1 MRILLCIFL
10 CLAGSLFAKGEEK
23 KMGYVKG
30 AEVVEVEVKEPFVI
44 DCISG
49 VYYSQIK
56 TTRSSRA
63 MRMTLLIPRTKELKP
78 AIVYVPGGGFSSAD
92 YEKFIEMRYALAKA
106 GFVVAAV
113 EYRVI
118 PNTFPALVVDAKSAI
133 RFLREHS
140 KEYGINPD
148 SIGILGDSAGGYVAQ
163 MVALSGKEYNQ
174 GDFLNQSSEVQSAVS
189 MYGISNLLNIGEGF
203 SPEVLKVHASPA
215 VTEALLLNGVA
226 FRDFAG
232 ASVMSDPSKALK
244 ASPMGHLEGKKPPL
258 LLMHGDID
266 DLVSPIQSSQI
277 YEALKKRNQP
287 VEYILVKDAQHGDI
301 HWFQEPIISRVVQWF
316 KKTLAKPIATKNQTQ
331 DKNSNL

>member
-1 MRILLCIFL
+1 MKKIFLALLCL
-10 CLAGSLFAKGEEK
+10 VAGLFAKEVK
-23 KMGYVKG
+23 TMGYVKG
-30 AEVVEVEVKEPFVI
+30 AEVIEVEVKHPFVI

-56 TTRSSRA
+56 STRSSRA
-63 MRMTLLIPRTKELKP
+63 MRMTLLIPRTKELKS
-78 AIVYVPGGGFSSAD
+78 AIVYVPGGGFSSAE
-92 YEKFIEMRYALAKA
+92 YEKFSEMRYALARA

-118 PNTFPALVVDAKSAI
+118 PSVFPAPVVDAKSAI
-133 RFLREHS
+133 RYLREHY
-140 KEYGINPD
+140 KEYGINPN

-163 MVALSGKEYNQ
+163 MVAMSGNLYNE
-174 GDFLNQSSEVQSAVS
+174 GDFLSQSSEVQSAVS

-203 SPEVLKVHASPA
+203 SPEVLAVHRSPA
-215 VTEALLLNGVA
+215 VTEALLLNGAA

-232 ASVMSDPSKALK
+232 ASVMSDPAKALQ

-266 DLVSPIQSSQI
+266 DLVSPIQSSQM

-287 VEYILVKDAQHGDI
+287 VEYILVKNAQHGDI
-301 HWFQEPIISRVVQWF
+301 HWFQEPIISKVVQWF
-316 KKTLAKPIATKNQTQ
+316 EKTLSKPIPLKDLSQ
-331 DKNSNL
+331 DKNQNL

>member
-1 MRILLCIFL
+1 MRKIFLALL
-10 CLAGSLFAKGEEK
+10 CLAGELFAKEVK
-23 KMGYVKG
+23 TMGYVKG
-30 AEVVEVEVKEPFVI
+30 AEVIEVEVKHPFVI

-56 TTRSSRA
+56 STRSSRA
-63 MRMTLLIPRTKELKP
+63 MRMTLLIPRTKELKS

-92 YEKFIEMRYALAKA
+92 YEKFSEMRYALARA

-118 PNTFPALVVDAKSAI
+118 PSIFPAPIVDAKSAI
-133 RFLREHS
+133 RYLREHY
-140 KEYGINPD
+140 KEYTINPN

-163 MVALSGKEYNQ
+163 MVAMSGKLYNE
-174 GDFLNQSSEVQSAVS
+174 GDFLSQSSEVQSAVS
-189 MYGISNLLNIGEGF
+189 LYGISNLLNIGEGF
-203 SPEVLKVHASPA
+203 SPEVLAVHRSPA

-232 ASVMSDPSKALK
+232 ASVMNDPKKALN

-266 DLVSPIQSSQI
+266 DLVSPIQSSQM

-287 VEYILVKDAQHGDI
+287 VEYMLVKNAQHGDI
-301 HWFQEPIISRVVQWF
+301 HWFQEPIISKVVQWF
-316 KKTLAKPIATKNQTQ
+316 EKTLAKPIPLKDTKQ
-331 DKNSNL
+331 DKNQNL

>member
-1 MRILLCIFL
+1 MRKIFLALL
-10 CLAGSLFAKGEEK
+10 CLAGGLFAKEVRA
-23 KMGYVKG
+23 MGYVKG
-30 AEVVEVEVKEPFVI
+30 AEVIEVEVKHPFVI

-56 TTRSSRA
+56 STRSSRA
-63 MRMTLLIPRTKELKP
+63 MRMTLLIPRTKELKS

-92 YEKFIEMRYALAKA
+92 YEKFSEMRYALARA

-118 PNTFPALVVDAKSAI
+118 PSIFPAPIVDAKSAI
-133 RFLREHS
+133 RYLREHY
-140 KEYGINPD
+140 KEYTINPN

-163 MVALSGKEYNQ
+163 MVAMSGKLYNE
-174 GDFLNQSSEVQSAVS
+174 GDFLSQSSEVQSAVS
-189 MYGISNLLNIGEGF
+189 LYGISNLLNIGEGF
-203 SPEVLKVHASPA
+203 SPEVLAVHRSPA

-232 ASVMSDPSKALK
+232 ASVMSDPTKALN

-266 DLVSPIQSSQI
+266 DLVSPIQSSQM

-287 VEYILVKDAQHGDI
+287 VEYVLVKNAQHGDI
-301 HWFQEPIISRVVQWF
+301 RWFQEPTISKVVQWF
-316 KKTLAKPIATKNQTQ
+316 EKTLAKPIPLKDLKQ
-331 DKNSNL
+331 DKNQNL

>member
-1 MRILLCIFL
+1 MRKIFLALLCL
-10 CLAGSLFAKGEEK
+10 VGGLFAKEVK
-23 KMGYVKG
+23 AMGYVKG
-30 AEVVEVEVKEPFVI
+30 AEVIEVEVEHPFVI

-56 TTRSSRA
+56 STRSSRA
-63 MRMTLLIPRTKELKP
+63 MRMTLLIPRTKELKS

-92 YEKFIEMRYALAKA
+92 YEKFSEMRYALARA

-118 PNTFPALVVDAKSAI
+118 PSIFPAPIVDAKSAI
-133 RFLREHS
+133 RYLREHY
-140 KEYGINPD
+140 KEYTINPN

-163 MVALSGKEYNQ
+163 MVAMSGKLYNE
-174 GDFLNQSSEVQSAVS
+174 GDFLSQSSEVQSAVS
-189 MYGISNLLNIGEGF
+189 LYGISNLLNIGEGF
-203 SPEVLKVHASPA
+203 SPEVLAVHRSPA

-232 ASVMSDPSKALK
+232 ASVMSDPKKALN

-266 DLVSPIQSSQI
+266 DLVSPIQSLQM

-287 VEYILVKDAQHGDI
+287 VEYVLVKNAQHGDI
-301 HWFQEPIISRVVQWF
+301 HWFQEPIISKVVQWF
-316 KKTLAKPIATKNQTQ
+316 EKTLAKPIPLKDLKQ
-331 DKNSNL
+331 DKNQNL

>member
-1 MRILLCIFL
+1 MRKIFLALLCL
-10 CLAGSLFAKGEEK
+10 VGGLFAKEVRA
-23 KMGYVKG
+23 MGYVKG
-30 AEVVEVEVKEPFVI
+30 AEVVEVEVKHPFVI

-56 TTRSSRA
+56 STRSSRA
-63 MRMTLLIPRTKELKP
+63 MRMTLLIPRTKELKS
-78 AIVYVPGGGFSSAD
+78 AIVYVPGGGFSSAE
-92 YEKFIEMRYALAKA
+92 YEKFSEMRYALARA

-118 PNTFPALVVDAKSAI
+118 PSIFPAPIVDAKSAI
-133 RFLREHS
+133 RYLREHY
-140 KEYGINPD
+140 KEYTINPN

-163 MVALSGKEYNQ
+163 MVAMSGKLYNE
-174 GDFLNQSSEVQSAVS
+174 GDFLSQSSEVQSAVS
-189 MYGISNLLNIGEGF
+189 LYGISNLLNIGEGF
-203 SPEVLKVHASPA
+203 SPEVLAVHRSPA

-232 ASVMSDPSKALK
+232 ASVMSDPKKALN

-266 DLVSPIQSSQI
+266 DLVSPIQSSQM

-287 VEYILVKDAQHGDI
+287 VEYVLVKNAQHGDI
-301 HWFQEPIISRVVQWF
+301 HWFQEPIISKVVQWF
-316 KKTLAKPIATKNQTQ
+316 EKTLAKPIPLKDLKQ
-331 DKNSNL
+331 DKDQNL

>member
-1 MRILLCIFL
+1 MRKIFLALLCL
-10 CLAGSLFAKGEEK
+10 VGGLYAKEVK
-23 KMGYVKG
+23 AMGYVKG
-30 AEVVEVEVKEPFVI
+30 AEVIEVEVKHPFVI

-56 TTRSSRA
+56 STHSSRA
-63 MRMTLLIPRTKELKP
+63 MRMTLLIPRTKELKS
-78 AIVYVPGGGFSSAD
+78 AIVYVPGGGFSSAE
-92 YEKFIEMRYALAKA
+92 YEKFSEMRYALARA

-118 PNTFPALVVDAKSAI
+118 PSIFPAPIVDAKSAI
-133 RFLREHS
+133 RYLREHYE
-140 KEYGINPD
+140 EYTINPN

-163 MVALSGKEYNQ
+163 MVAMSGKLYNE
-174 GDFLNQSSEVQSAVS
+174 GDFLSQSSEVQSAVS
-189 MYGISNLLNIGEGF
+189 LYGISNLLNIGEGF
-203 SPEVLKVHASPA
+203 SPEVLAVHRSPA

-232 ASVMSDPSKALK
+232 ASVMSDPKKALN

-266 DLVSPIQSSQI
+266 DLVSPIQSSQM

-287 VEYILVKDAQHGDI
+287 VEYVLVKNAQHGDI
-301 HWFQEPIISRVVQWF
+301 HWFQEPIISKVVQWF
-316 KKTLAKPIATKNQTQ
+316 EKTLAKPIPLKDLKQ
-331 DKNSNL
+331 DKNQNL

>member
-1 MRILLCIFL
+1 MRKIFLALL
-10 CLAGSLFAKGEEK
+10 CLAGGLFAKEVK
-23 KMGYVKG
+23 AMGYVKG
-30 AEVVEVEVKEPFVI
+30 AEVIEVEVKHPFVI

-56 TTRSSRA
+56 STRSSRA
-63 MRMTLLIPRTKELKP
+63 MRMTLLIPRTKELKS
-78 AIVYVPGGGFSSAD
+78 AIVYVPGGGFSSAE
-92 YEKFIEMRYALAKA
+92 YEKFSEMRYALARA

-118 PNTFPALVVDAKSAI
+118 PSVFPAPIVDAKSAI
-133 RFLREHS
+133 RYLREHY
-140 KEYGINPD
+140 KEYTINPN

-163 MVALSGKEYNQ
+163 MVAMSEKLYNE
-174 GDFLNQSSEVQSAVS
+174 GDFLSQSSEVQSAVS
-189 MYGISNLLNIGEGF
+189 LYGISNLLNIGEGF
-203 SPEVLKVHASPA
+203 SPEILAVHRSPA

-232 ASVMSDPSKALK
+232 ASVMSDPKKALN

-266 DLVSPIQSSQI
+266 DLVSPIQSSQM

-287 VEYILVKDAQHGDI
+287 VEYVLVKNAQHGDI
-301 HWFQEPIISRVVQWF
+301 HWFQEPIISKVVQWF
-316 KKTLAKPIATKNQTQ
+316 EKTLAKPIPLKDIKQ
-331 DKNSNL
+331 DKNQNL

>member
-1 MRILLCIFL
+1 MRKIFLALL
-10 CLAGSLFAKGEEK
+10 CLAGGLFAKEVK
-23 KMGYVKG
+23 AMGYVKG
-30 AEVVEVEVKEPFVI
+30 AEVVEVEVKHPFVI

-56 TTRSSRA
+56 STRSSRA
-63 MRMTLLIPRTKELKP
+63 MRMTLLIPRTKELKS
-78 AIVYVPGGGFSSAD
+78 AIVYVPGGGFSSAE
-92 YEKFIEMRYALAKA
+92 YEKFSEMRYALARA

-118 PNTFPALVVDAKSAI
+118 PSIFPAPIVDAKSAI
-133 RFLREHS
+133 RYLREHY
-140 KEYGINPD
+140 KEYTINPN

-163 MVALSGKEYNQ
+163 MVAMSGKLYNE
-174 GDFLNQSSEVQSAVS
+174 GDFLSQSSEVQSAVS
-189 MYGISNLLNIGEGF
+189 LYGISNLLNIGEGF
-203 SPEVLKVHASPA
+203 SPEVLAVHRSPA

-232 ASVMSDPSKALK
+232 ASVMSDPKKALN

-266 DLVSPIQSSQI
+266 DLVSPIQSSQM

-287 VEYILVKDAQHGDI
+287 VEYVLVKNAQHGDI
-301 HWFQEPIISRVVQWF
+301 HWFQEPIISKVVQWF
-316 KKTLAKPIATKNQTQ
+316 EKTLAKPIPFQDLKQ
-331 DKNSNL
+331 DKNQNL